1 MWMLIVA
8 LIAGPASSHKKHA
21 APDGGTV
28 QVLNLTEAELREQ
41 VEAYLGSIDTPISQA
56 RWAALGPKA
65 GPILEEV
72 IADPKALTTRRAK
85 AVEGLAGAAPERAAQ
100 LLPQLAQSEDEPT
113 LVRVRALDG
122 AGRVLP
128 PSKLIVAVKPVLE
141 GASERGVRA
150 TAADVLARHGK
161 AAGCD
166 IVLAHAGRLSE
177 GELPAFQRA
186 IDRCR

>member
-1 MWMLIVA
+1 MWILIVA
-8 LIAGPASSHKKHA
+8 LIAGPASSRRPP
-21 APDGGTV
+21 APDV
-28 QVLNLTEAELREQ
+28 AKVKVLNLTEAELREQ
-41 VEAYLGSIDTPISQA
+41 IEAYLGSIDTPISQA

-72 IADPKALTTRRAK
+72 IADPKALPTRRAK

-113 LVRVRALDG
+113 VVRVRALDG

-161 AAGCD
+161 AEGCD
-166 IVLAHAGRLSE
+166 IVRAHAGRLSE

-186 IDRCR
+186 VDRCK